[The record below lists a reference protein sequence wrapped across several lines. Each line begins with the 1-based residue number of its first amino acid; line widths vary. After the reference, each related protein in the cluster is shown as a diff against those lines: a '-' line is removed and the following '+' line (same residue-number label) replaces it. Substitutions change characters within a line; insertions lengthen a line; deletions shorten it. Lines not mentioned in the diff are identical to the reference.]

1 MKRIAPKKRRPR
13 TYQLIGVPATDLG
26 CPFCM
31 SAHERTSVQGVMML
45 RRANP
50 AVLFSLFCLFA
61 TPAAAEPVRITAG
74 RVFLP
79 GIAQGGTMDI
89 SGTQGFSLTALTA
102 NASKAFETCSVPECV
117 AGTPLDLFVQF
128 GGDTLANAHATLN
141 GVTYPDVDSANSPA
155 FTNSFFHGS
164 AIAPPLGNAPT
175 TIMAPFTFDG
185 GFFLAGTGLLR
196 ELTGAGTATLSLRP
210 FGGTDLPPSWF
221 IESISYDFADSAPVP
236 EPATLL
242 LTGTALA
249 GAYFARRRRTHQ
261 IGM

>member
-1 MKRIAPKKRRPR
+1 
-13 TYQLIGVPATDLG
+13 
-26 CPFCM
+26 
-31 SAHERTSVQGVMML
+31 ML